1 MASLIF
7 ETREAILTLE
17 QNGDQDDVP
26 VISLQLNLTN
36 RPTVYIS
43 GGKLLQPFRWTMTIR
58 ANDTAV
64 EVGWISYIDND
75 GKGECT
81 LVINQSQ
88 ARFNDVLDMFKG
100 GHASEISIDVDGMTS
115 KDDYSS
121 QWNTDASPVLTVA
134 RASFEFPLPQSEA

>member
-1 MASLIF
+1 MATLIF
-7 ETREAILTLE
+7 ETREAVLTLE
-17 QNGDQDDVP
+17 QNGDQDDIP
-26 VISLQLNLTN
+26 VISLQLILTN

-43 GGKLLQPFRWTMTIR
+43 GARLLQPARWSMTIR
-58 ANDTAV
+58 ADDTAV
-64 EVGWISYIDND
+64 EVGWISYVEQD
-75 GKGECT
+75 GKGECA

-100 GHASEISIDVDGMTS
+100 GHASEISIDIDGLTK

-121 QWNTDASPVLTVA
+121 QWDTDSSPILTVA